1 MFSEG
6 SQGQGGPASARSF
19 SSAGEAGLPRACS
32 LWGLSGCFASARTW
46 AEGGEDEGEAWG
58 PEETN
63 RSCRTSAELQ
73 EGEGFRLM
81 DSSLFVQN
89 VLEME
94 VSGTDVQEGMK
105 TSLQVLGLHQHP
117 LVTFGTIK
125 PPQRMVLLLRLPLE
139 TRRSWVFR
147 LGGNKCTGLSNLQA

>member
-1 MFSEG
+1 
-6 SQGQGGPASARSF
+6 
-19 SSAGEAGLPRACS
+19 
-32 LWGLSGCFASARTW
+32 
-46 AEGGEDEGEAWG
+46 
-58 PEETN
+58 
-63 RSCRTSAELQ
+63 
-73 EGEGFRLM
+73 M

-89 VLEME
+89 VLGME